1 MTTCNCGKL
10 TDVLCDACLPRSFTV
25 ESAKRRPGLIER
37 LEGDGH
43 GAFERFE
50 FATRVALREAVRTGT
65 LSHTRY
71 DEDDEDWFL
80 LAPATWPRIFDRIET
95 LYLAAALTPEEK
107 PCTTS

>member
-1 MTTCNCGKL
+1 MHTCNCGKV
-10 TDVLCDACLPRSFTV
+10 TDVLCDECLLRSFTV

-37 LEGDGH
+37 LEADGR

-50 FATRVALREAVRTGT
+50 FSTRVALREAVRTGT

-71 DEDDEDWFL
+71 DADDEDWFL
-80 LAPATWPRIFDRIET
+80 LPGATWPRIFDRIET
-95 LYLAAALTPEEK
+95 LYLADSLTPEE